1 MIPSRAPGVVL
12 PSPSAQ
18 LPPPLLALAHCNVQ
32 TLAAL
37 SCHALS
43 SVLSCALV
51 VLWPSVHTSCSSLV
65 LGPHALAS
73 LSHLPSH
80 AVMLVSRYAASAT
93 CTTVHTYSWCNMYH
107 VENDV
112 DLLHEPPLKT
122 VCEVRRQPIRLL
134 NTLGWQPWRLVTS
147 EWLVLAIDQKQLFES
162 LLHGWSMRRLR

>member
-122 VCEVRRQPIRLL
+122 VCEVRRQPISGYYSVFSHPCTDVKHLCMGGFAEEAI
-134 NTLGWQPWRLVTS
+134 NYTS
-147 EWLVLAIDQKQLFES
+147 RS
-162 LLHGWSMRRLR
+162 LYF

>member
-122 VCEVRRQPIRLL
+122 VCEVRLQPIRSMLL
-134 NTLGWQPWRLVTS
+134 
-147 EWLVLAIDQKQLFES
+147 WLAEGRATTDLYCRVSCPRVLSPNANNPPAIKTDN
-162 LLHGWSMRRLR
+162 W

>member
-122 VCEVRRQPIRLL
+122 VCEVRRQPIRLTIWTHAL
-134 NTLGWQPWRLVTS
+134 
-147 EWLVLAIDQKQLFES
+147 
-162 LLHGWSMRRLR
+162 RRRSPRSTGPQELDAFPGTAR

>member
-80 AVMLVSRYAASAT
+80 AVMLVSRYTASAT

-122 VCEVRRQPIRLL
+122 VCEVRRQPIRYYTAKTFLTPRKSSQNAKTPSFAVKVPL
-134 NTLGWQPWRLVTS
+134 YTRKL
-147 EWLVLAIDQKQLFES
+147 
-162 LLHGWSMRRLR
+162 